1 MIGGA
6 KSPTSGAPVNS
17 NAMAD
22 GPLIVQSDRTVLLEV
37 AHENAAARALYERTG
52 FTPTGRTGEMPHDPS
67 ITELEMELVL
77 SDDTVRSWQTL
88 GKPI

>member
-1 MIGGA
+1 VGERL
-6 KSPTSGAPVNS
+6 V
-17 NAMAD
+17 
-22 GPLIVQSDRTVLLEV
+22 RTVLESAAERGLSRVLLEV